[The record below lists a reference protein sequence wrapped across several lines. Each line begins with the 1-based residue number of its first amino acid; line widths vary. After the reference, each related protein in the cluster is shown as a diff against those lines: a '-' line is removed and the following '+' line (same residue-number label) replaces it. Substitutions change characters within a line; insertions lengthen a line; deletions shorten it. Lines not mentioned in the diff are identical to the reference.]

1 MINRFVWFLVF
12 NVQRLKVEDK
22 EAELGFVLRFLERQ
36 LELVLVIFSVL
47 VVLFK
52 VLVFSVLVRDWINL
66 KQGLDFYSYVW
77 IQIYIYIC

>member
-1 MINRFVWFLVF
+1 MNRFVWFLVF
-12 NVQRLKVEDK
+12 NVSRLKVEDK

-66 KQGLDFYSYVW
+66 KQGLDFNSYVW
-77 IQIYIYIC
+77 IQVYIYIC